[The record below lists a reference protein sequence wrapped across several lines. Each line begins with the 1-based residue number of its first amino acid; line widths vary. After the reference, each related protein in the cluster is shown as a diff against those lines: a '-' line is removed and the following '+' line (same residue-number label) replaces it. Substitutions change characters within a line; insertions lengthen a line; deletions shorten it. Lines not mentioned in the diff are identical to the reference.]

1 MTKKSYA
8 VNVSMILGVSAV
20 LMLFIFVLVTHHH
33 DIPDRVRLDGS
44 ALRSTALSVAER
56 IRPVDQVGVQSA
68 ETQPAPVKN
77 AATASPAVAAP
88 PAVRD
93 GQQVYQT
100 TCFVCHGAGIAG
112 APKLGDKGQW
122 AKHIAKGLDTLYASA
137 VNGVQGSAGAMPAKG
152 GNPALSDAE
161 VKAAVDYMLMQ
172 SK

>member
-8 VNVSMILGVSAV
+8 MHVSMILGVSAV
-20 LMLFIFVLVTHHH
+20 LLLFIFVLVTHHH
-33 DIPDRVRLDGS
+33 DIPDRVRLDRGT
-44 ALRSTALSVAER
+44 LLSTASSVAER
-56 IRPVDQVGVQSA
+56 IKPVGQVSVQSA
-68 ETQPAPVKN
+68 ETRPEPVK
-77 AATASPAVAAP
+77 SAVAAP
-88 PAVRD
+88 SPVRD
-93 GQQVYQT
+93 GQQVYQA

-122 AKHIAKGLDTLYASA
+122 VKHIAKGVNTLYASA

-161 VKAAVDYMLMQ
+161 VKAAVDYMVAQ